1 MNIRLR
7 LYANLEEKMPS
18 SKTADGFVDLAL
30 PDDALIK
37 DVLDMFDI
45 SYEEVYVILIDGR
58 HASMET
64 PLTASA
70 ELCIFPPIV
79 GG

>member
-1 MNIRLR
+1 MNVRFR
-7 LYANLEEKMPS
+7 FYASLEEKMPS
-18 SKTADGFVDLAL
+18 TKTADGFADLEL

-45 SYEEVYVILIDGR
+45 PYEEVYVILIDGR

-64 PLTASA
+64 HLSESV